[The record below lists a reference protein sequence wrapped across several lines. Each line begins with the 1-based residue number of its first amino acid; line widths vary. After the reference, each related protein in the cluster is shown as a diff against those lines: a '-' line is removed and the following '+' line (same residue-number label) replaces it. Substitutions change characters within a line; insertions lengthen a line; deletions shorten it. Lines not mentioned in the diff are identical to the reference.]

1 MVYTFDEKKIKSK
14 LVKLRKE
21 NKDTQETFA
30 KKLSAKMG
38 GIEISRT
45 TVATWETDKNQTVPK
60 YDYLINICNMYDCD
74 VNYFFEDDSVK
85 SKEIK
90 EVADLLH
97 ISEKSV
103 EILKD
108 NSNYGNML
116 DCLINNDSFDSFVNR
131 INQLTAY
138 SVVDDAITTV
148 FTESYCKK
156 LKQFFDEYYFS
167 EFPMEVSKENFRKFL
182 LTKISS
188 NKFNPEKYIERKFLE
203 EGKNCVYNQCDD
215 FSALSKL
222 EKYDLIIN
230 FISDVGYDHFDAKKK
245 VENSEFRLQGI
256 MSLFIKDVIEKLT
269 KFLKPLISFIFP
281 EIKNNKKI
289 SKEIS
294 MNIIANILGL
304 GNASTPLGLKAM
316 ESMQKENNDKSRLS
330 DSMAMFILINTAS
343 LQIIP
348 TTVISIRS
356 SLGSQEPAKI
366 IIAVWIATI
375 AAFTTAIISGKIL
388 VKKM

>member
-1 MVYTFDEKKIKSK
+1 MKI
-14 LVKLRKE
+14 
-21 NKDTQETFA
+21 A
-30 KKLSAKMG
+30 
-38 GIEISRT
+38 
-45 TVATWETDKNQTVPK
+45 
-60 YDYLINICNMYDCD
+60 
-74 VNYFFEDDSVK
+74 VNTS
-85 SKEIK
+85 I
-90 EVADLLH
+90 
-97 ISEKSV
+97 
-103 EILKD
+103 
-108 NSNYGNML
+108 
-116 DCLINNDSFDSFVNR
+116 
-131 INQLTAY
+131 
-138 SVVDDAITTV
+138 
-148 FTESYCKK
+148 
-156 LKQFFDEYYFS
+156 
-167 EFPMEVSKENFRKFL
+167 
-182 LTKISS
+182 
-188 NKFNPEKYIERKFLE
+188 
-203 EGKNCVYNQCDD
+203 
-215 FSALSKL
+215 
-222 EKYDLIIN
+222 
-230 FISDVGYDHFDAKKK
+230 
-245 VENSEFRLQGI
+245 
-256 MSLFIKDVIEKLT
+256 IEKLT